1 MKKTLFNVTVL
12 FLLSVFQ
19 FCAPASATGSIN
31 KTGSDAT
38 RVQVVPLN
46 HTIPAENEIKYW
58 RYLKER
64 LFDGQ
69 RSVVASFQDDISIQ
83 LIWASGTDSII
94 VENLMKELRL
104 LIPGRKIG
112 FYGRGGHK
120 DLFSISI
127 NFRDKIGFDRGPD
140 YSTRETNGNQII
152 GMGFKGYYQ
161 KEIFDQTIQI
171 QFADSI
177 SLSERKRY
185 IEYAIVR
192 SLCNMKGDPHNINVH
207 LKNAIFNEFDY
218 NPTQTEFT
226 QADKFLIKKL
236 YSKDFQA
243 QFRKFMIDY
252 NNWWYYMIFTNKTL
266 MTMWGI
272 IASIFLSLML
282 FIVFF
287 KPVFVSVYKRKY
299 LGYLFPGLV
308 MANLVW
314 MVYFTMFYFTITN
327 GYVESYVII
336 AGIAIFNA
344 ATVIITCLLYFLE
357 HHILSFKRGFLVQVL
372 VKVLILWILLMTITE
387 IFLQYY
393 NVEFEL
399 LGYGLWICSA
409 FAIGRGALL
418 LFKEFTESLVRKKD
432 LEISKLKELKSR
444 AEVESLHARIN
455 PHFLYNSL
463 NSIAGLA
470 HSNPDKTEQMA
481 LSLSDLFRY
490 SINRNGDHMSPISD
504 EVKMVQSYLEIEQIR
519 FGDRLSFTIDVA
531 PGLEQQFIPKYIM
544 QPLMENAIKHGISK
558 IEGKGEL
565 VLGVY
570 EADDGILISVE
581 DNGPAFP
588 EGLVSGYGL
597 QSLYDL
603 LKLSY
608 GENAEVDW
616 QNEPKKMIWVLIK
629 NNANTNGYVS
639 V

>member
-1 MKKTLFNVTVL
+1 
-12 FLLSVFQ
+12 
-19 FCAPASATGSIN
+19 
-31 KTGSDAT
+31 
-38 RVQVVPLN
+38 
-46 HTIPAENEIKYW
+46 
-58 RYLKER
+58 
-64 LFDGQ
+64 
-69 RSVVASFQDDISIQ
+69 
-83 LIWASGTDSII
+83 
-94 VENLMKELRL
+94 
-104 LIPGRKIG
+104 
-112 FYGRGGHK
+112 
-120 DLFSISI
+120 
-127 NFRDKIGFDRGPD
+127 
-140 YSTRETNGNQII
+140 
-152 GMGFKGYYQ
+152 
-161 KEIFDQTIQI
+161 
-171 QFADSI
+171 
-177 SLSERKRY
+177 
-185 IEYAIVR
+185 
-192 SLCNMKGDPHNINVH
+192 MKGDPQNVFTYV
-207 LKNAIFNEFDY
+207 KNAIFNEFGH
-218 NPTQTEFT
+218 NPINTEFT
-226 QADKFLIKKL
+226 KADKFLIKKL

-243 QFRKFMIDY
+243 QFRRYMIENDS
-252 NNWWYYMIFTNKTL
+252 WWNYMIFTYKTL

-287 KPVFVSVYKRKY
+287 KPVFVSGYKRKY
-299 LGYLFPGLV
+299 LGYLLPGLF

-314 MVYFTMFYFTITN
+314 LVFFTMFYFTTMN
-327 GYVESYVII
+327 GFVKSFVII
-336 AGIAIFNA
+336 AGITIFNV
-344 ATVIITCLLYFLE
+344 ATVVITYLLYFLE
-357 HHILSFKRGFLVQVL
+357 HHILSFKKGFLVQVL
-372 VKVLILWILLMTITE
+372 AKVLILWIVLMIITE
-387 IFLQYY
+387 AYLQYF

-418 LFKEFTESLVRKKD
+418 LLKEFAESLVRQKD
-432 LEISKLKELKSR
+432 LELSQLKELKAR

-490 SINRNGDHMSPISD
+490 SINRNGEHMSPISD

-531 PGLEQQFIPKYIM
+531 PELEQRFIPKYIM
-544 QPLMENAIKHGISK
+544 QPLVENAIKHGISR
-558 IEGKGEL
+558 IEGKGEIIL
-565 VLGVY
+565 NVH
-570 EADDGILISVE
+570 EADGGILISVE
-581 DNGPAFP
+581 DNGPVFP

-629 NNANTNGYVS
+629 KNANTNGYVS

>member
-1 MKKTLFNVTVL
+1 MKKTVFHGTVL
-12 FLLSVFQ
+12 FLLSVVL
-19 FCAPASATGSIN
+19 FCAPVSASGSLNNTKPEAKRN
-31 KTGSDAT
+31 KAIQPRPSITDDIE
-38 RVQVVPLN
+38 R
-46 HTIPAENEIKYW
+46 IYW

-83 LIWASGTDSII
+83 LIYESGADRII

-104 LIPGRKIG
+104 LIPGRKVG
-112 FYGRGGHK
+112 FYEQGSQKIR
-120 DLFSISI
+120 SILI
-127 NFRDKIGFDRGPD
+127 IFNHNFASEMQPV
-140 YSTRETNGNQII
+140 YSFGEIAGNQII
-152 GMGFKGYYQ
+152 GEGFKGYYQ
-161 KEIFDQTIQI
+161 KDIFPQTIQI
-171 QFADSI
+171 QFTDSI
-177 SLSERKRY
+177 SLTERKRY

-192 SLCNMKGDPHNINVH
+192 SLCNMKGDPYIIKTH
-207 LKNAIFNEFDY
+207 LKNAIFNKFDY
-218 NPTQTEFT
+218 NPAETEIT
-226 QADKFLIKKL
+226 EADKFLIKKL

-243 QFRKFMIDY
+243 QFRKFMIENDS
-252 NNWWYYMIFTNKTL
+252 WWYYMIFTSKTL

-287 KPVFVSVYKRKY
+287 KPVFVSGYKRKY
-299 LGYLFPGLV
+299 LGYLLPGLF

-314 MVYFTMFYFTITN
+314 LVFFTMFYFTTMN
-327 GYVESYVII
+327 GFVKSFVII
-336 AGIAIFNA
+336 AGITIFNI
-344 ATVIITCLLYFLE
+344 ATVVITYLLYFLE
-357 HHILSFKRGFLVQVL
+357 HHILSFKMGFLVQVT
-372 VKVLILWILLMTITE
+372 VKVLILWILLMIITE
-387 IFLQYY
+387 VYLQYF

-418 LFKEFTESLVRKKD
+418 LFKEFTESLVRQKD
-432 LEISKLKELKSR
+432 LELSKLKELKAR

-490 SINRNGDHMSPISD
+490 TINRNGEHSSPISD

-531 PGLEQQFIPKYIM
+531 PGLEQRYIPKYIM
-544 QPLMENAIKHGISK
+544 QPLVENAIKHGISR
-558 IEGKGEL
+558 IEGKGEIAL
-565 VLGVY
+565 SVR
-570 EADDGILISVE
+570 EADGSIVISVE

>member
-1 MKKTLFNVTVL
+1 MKKTFFNLTVL
-12 FLLSVFQ
+12 SLLSLFQ
-19 FCAPASATGSIN
+19 FCTTATAAGSIN
-31 KTGSDAT
+31 NTKPEAARNKDIQPRPSIMDDIERT
-38 RVQVVPLN
+38 
-46 HTIPAENEIKYW
+46 YW

-83 LIWASGTDSII
+83 LLYESSADRII

-104 LIPGRKIG
+104 LIPARKIG
-112 FYGRGGHK
+112 FYDPRSLK
-120 DLFSISI
+120 ERSILIFFNNNSATGI
-127 NFRDKIGFDRGPD
+127 QPV
-140 YSTRETNGNQII
+140 YSFGEITGNQII
-152 GMGFKGYYQ
+152 GTGFKGYSQ
-161 KEIFDQTIQI
+161 KEIFPQTIHI

-192 SLCNMKGDPHNINVH
+192 TLCNMKGDQYNIKTH
-207 LKNAIFNEFDY
+207 LKNAIFNEFGY

-226 QADKFLIKKL
+226 PADKFLIKKL

-243 QFRKFMIDY
+243 QFRKFMIENDS
-252 NNWWYYMIFTNKTL
+252 WWHYMIFTNNTL

-282 FIVFF
+282 FIVFI
-287 KPVFVSVYKRKY
+287 KPVFVSDHKRKY
-299 LGYLFPGLV
+299 LGYLLPGLFMV
-308 MANLVW
+308 NLVW
-314 MVYFTMFYFTITN
+314 LVFFTMFYFTTMNGFVEWFGIIT
-327 GYVESYVII
+327 E
-336 AGIAIFNA
+336 IAINNVA
-344 ATVIITCLLYFLE
+344 AVIITYLLYFLE
-357 HHILSFKRGFLVQVL
+357 HYILSFKKGFLVQVL
-372 VKVLILWILLMTITE
+372 MKVLILWIVLMITTE
-387 IFLQYY
+387 VYLQYFD
-393 NVEFEL
+393 VEFEL
-399 LGYGLWICSA
+399 LGYGLWNCSA
-409 FAIGRGALL
+409 FAIGRGAFL
-418 LFKEFTESLVRKKD
+418 LFKEFTESLVRQKD

-490 SINRNGDHMSPISD
+490 SINRKGEHMSPISD

-519 FGDRLSFTIDVA
+519 FGDRLGFTIDVA
-531 PGLEQQFIPKYIM
+531 PGLEQRFIPKYII
-544 QPLMENAIKHGISK
+544 QPLVENAIKHGITR
-558 IEGKGEL
+558 IEGKGEI
-565 VLGVY
+565 VLGVH
-570 EADDGILISVE
+570 EADGGIIISVE